1 MNAGLPRI
9 LAKKKTGIIDIM
21 VFIIKYCLLLDTSE
35 LFVSEKMSLNNEI
48 KNNNDCSE
56 GFDLIDFFTEDL
68 SANNNMFFIGG
79 SGNAP
84 AEAPAEAAPVT
95 EKKNNNG
102 PPATANN
109 KKEKKKDEKPMSEKE
124 KQRILDSE
132 EKLRNE
138 EELEKNADNEL
149 KKEEEQKNE
158 IEKTVKNN
166 VDSKLNNSVSI
177 DTGKTGEE
185 SVGGDLIKLITDTMK
200 EGSVTVSRKVKAFC
214 MVFIYASVYP
224 AVPFFAVMAAMFAT
238 LKYLFFKFR
247 VF

>member
-9 LAKKKTGIIDIM
+9 LAKKKTGLIDIM

-48 KNNNDCSE
+48 KNNNNCSE
-56 GFDLIDFFTEDL
+56 GFDLMDFFTVDL

-79 SGNAP
+79 SGNATV
-84 AEAPAEAAPVT
+84 APAEAAA
-95 EKKNNNG
+95 
-102 PPATANN
+102 PAAPAAANN
-109 KKEKKKDEKPMSEKE
+109 KKEKKKDEKPMSERE

-185 SVGGDLIKLITDTMK
+185 SVGGDLIKLITDTIK

-224 AVPFFAVMAAMFAT
+224 AVPFFAIMAAMFAT
-238 LKYLFFKFR
+238 LKYLFFKLR

>member
-9 LAKKKTGIIDIM
+9 LAKKKTGIIDII

-48 KNNNDCSE
+48 KNNNNCSE
-56 GFDLIDFFTEDL
+56 GFDLMDFFTEDL
-68 SANNNMFFIGG
+68 STNNSMFFIGG
-79 SGNAP
+79 SENAP
-84 AEAPAEAAPVT
+84 AEAAAPAAA
-95 EKKNNNG
+95 NAA
-102 PPATANN
+102 PPAANN
-109 KKEKKKDEKPMSEKE
+109 KKEKKKDEKPISEKE

-138 EELEKNADNEL
+138 EELEKDADNEL

-158 IEKTVKNN
+158 IEKSVKNN

-185 SVGGDLIKLITDTMK
+185 SVGSDLIKLITDTIK